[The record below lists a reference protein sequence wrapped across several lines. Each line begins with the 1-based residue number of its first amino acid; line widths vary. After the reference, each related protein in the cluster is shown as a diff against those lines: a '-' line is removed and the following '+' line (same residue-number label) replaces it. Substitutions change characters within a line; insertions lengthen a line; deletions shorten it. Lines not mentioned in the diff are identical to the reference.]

1 MRTAPVVMRGRCACR
16 RVEYAVHA
24 LELEAAVCYCESC
37 RRASGGAGMA
47 WLEGERATLRTYG
60 ALHTWHSSEH
70 AVRQLCPQCGS
81 QLFRLEEGRPDVVE
95 VAVGTLDDP
104 GAIRSTRSAFA
115 SQRPR
120 WDLREPLGSDPHARA
135 PGSLASGLSGSLHA
149 LPARSASD
157 EALQSMLVSTQD
169 AFISIDPGGFIT
181 EWNHQAQAT
190 LGWSHDEAMGRPMHE
205 LIIPPEL
212 RSAHLYG
219 MARLQRTGEGPVL
232 RRRFELQAL
241 HKDGHRLPVEL
252 SIAPLRMNGGIG
264 ATGFIREASHR
275 YTAERQLQA
284 NQALLQRMGELALV
298 GPWTVDLHTSEV
310 HWSPMVRG
318 IHGVDDAFVPTLPG
332 VVGFYEDGAQERLI
346 AAFEKGIATGE
357 KWEIEAPLRRPDGTR
372 VWARAIGNT
381 EYDELG
387 APVRVVGALQDITDR
402 KRAEESLHMLSQILE
417 ATPDFVVQADA
428 EGRVTYMN
436 PAARQAQ
443 GYGAG
448 YDVTQHRFTDFNTPE
463 TTRRYRD
470 EVMPSVIKT
479 GVWMG
484 ESTVL
489 VAGQPIAVDHS
500 VLSHRDADGRVV
512 RYTAVMR
519 DISAQQRARADL
531 FRQQRTLSSI
541 AEAIPDVIAV
551 VDREGRYEFVN
562 SAFEKLVGPTRAEIV
577 GRRIGEVVPLAELR
591 DSMGF
596 IDKALAGEPTA
607 FELVLQLRGRPRN
620 MAISLVPRQSES
632 GQPDGFIAV
641 LDDVTIHR
649 QRESRLIGLSERDAL
664 TGLVNRQG
672 LQAHLQRIPL
682 AEAHGVA
689 MLYVDLDR
697 FKPVND
703 TWGHPVGDQLL
714 QAVAARFIA
723 LVRPLDLVAR
733 VGGDEFVVVLG
744 GMPGQAAAEQV
755 ADKLV
760 AAAGQPFDLGGRR
773 VHIGASVGVAF
784 AGDDGWRGL
793 MERADASLYRAKAA
807 GRGRRA

>member
-1 MRTAPVVMRGRCACR
+1 MRTAPVVLRGHCACR

-24 LELEAAVCYCESC
+24 RELEAAVCYCETC

-47 WLEGERATLRTYG
+47 WVEGDQATLRVYG
-60 ALHTWHSSEH
+60 ALHTWRSSDH
-70 AVRQLCPQCGS
+70 GARQLCPECGS
-81 QLFRLEEGRPDVVE
+81 QLFRLEDAQPGVVE
-95 VAVGTLDDP
+95 VAVGTLDDAS
-104 GAIRSTRSAFA
+104 AIRSTRSAFA
-115 SQRPR
+115 NQRPR
-120 WDLREPLGSDPHARA
+120 WDARMALGSSQPLAPVPGLVAKGALQCDA
-135 PGSLASGLSGSLHA
+135 PGQ
-149 LPARSASD
+149 PERD
-157 EALQSMLVSTQD
+157 ETLQSMLTSTQD
-169 AFISIDPGGFIT
+169 AFVSIDPGGYIT
-181 EWNHQAQAT
+181 EWNPQAQAT
-190 LGWSHDEAMGRPMHE
+190 LGWSYDEAIGRPMHE
-205 LIIPPEL
+205 LIIPPEM

-232 RRRFELQAL
+232 RRRFEVDAL

-252 SIAPLRMNGGIG
+252 SIAPLRMAGGIG
-264 ATGFIREASHR
+264 ATAFIRDTSQRQAV
-275 YTAERQLQA
+275 ERELRA
-284 NQALLQRMGELALV
+284 NQDLLQRTGELALV
-298 GPWTVDLHTSEV
+298 GSWTVDLRTREV
-310 HWSPMVRG
+310 HWSAMVRR
-318 IHGVDDAFVPTLPG
+318 IHGVDEAFVPTLPG
-332 VVGFYEDGAQERLI
+332 VVGFYEDGAQERLVT
-346 AAFEKGIATGE
+346 AFEQGIEDGQ
-357 KWEIEAPLRRPDGTR
+357 KWEIEAPLRTPDGRR

-381 EYDELG
+381 EYDEHG
-387 APVRVVGALQDITDR
+387 APVRVVGALQDITGR
-402 KRAEESLHMLSQILE
+402 KRAEESLHMLTQILE
-417 ATPDFVVQADA
+417 ATPDYVVQADST
-428 EGRVTYMN
+428 GQVTYMN

-443 GYGAG
+443 GYDAG

-470 EVMPSVIKT
+470 EVMPSVHKT

-500 VLSHRDADGRVV
+500 VLSHKDATGQVV

-562 SAFEKLVGPTRAEIV
+562 SAFEKLVGPSRAEIV
-577 GRRIGEVVPLAELR
+577 GHRIGEVMPIQELQG
-591 DSMGF
+591 SMAHVQ
-596 IDKALAGEPTA
+596 KAQGGEPTS
-607 FELVLQLRGRPRN
+607 FELDLQLGGRQRN
-620 MAISLVPRQSES
+620 MAITLVPRLSE
-632 GQPDGFIAV
+632 GGTPDGFIAV

-649 QRESRLIGLSERDAL
+649 QRESRLIGLSERDGL
-664 TGLVNRQG
+664 TGLMNRQG
-672 LQAHLQRIPL
+672 LQAYLQRIPIG
-682 AEAHGVA
+682 EAHGVA

-714 QAVAARFIA
+714 QAVAGRFLA
-723 LVRPLDLVAR
+723 LVRPVDLVAR

-744 GMPGQAAAEQV
+744 GMPSRAAAEQV

-760 AAAGQPFDLGGRR
+760 ATAAKPFDLGGRR
-773 VHIGASVGVAF
+773 VLIGASVGVAF

>member
-1 MRTAPVVMRGRCACR
+1 MRTAPVVLRGHCACR

-24 LELEAAVCYCESC
+24 LELDATVCHCETC

-47 WLEGERATLRTYG
+47 WIVGDRATLRLYG
-60 ALHTWHSSEH
+60 AVHTWRSSGH
-70 AVRQLCPQCGS
+70 AARQLCPECGS
-81 QLFRLEEGRPDVVE
+81 QLFRLEDTRPEAVDV
-95 VAVGTLDDP
+95 ALGTLDD
-104 GAIRSTRSAFA
+104 ASAVRSTRSAFA
-115 SQRPR
+115 NQRPR
-120 WDLREPLGSDPHARA
+120 WDARGPLGSQPLA
-135 PGSLASGLSGSLHA
+135 PVPGLLAKGTLHSDA
-149 LPARSASD
+149 PDGPARD
-157 EALQSMLVSTQD
+157 ETLQSMLASTQD
-169 AFISIDPGGFIT
+169 AFVSIDPGGFIT
-181 EWNHQAQAT
+181 EWNSQAQAA
-190 LGWSHDEAMGRPMHE
+190 LGWSYDEAIGRPMHE
-205 LIIPPEL
+205 LIIPPEM

-219 MARLQRTGEGPVL
+219 MARLQRTGDGPVL
-232 RRRFELQAL
+232 RRRFEVDAL
-241 HKDGHRLPVEL
+241 HKEGHRLPVEL
-252 SIAPLRMNGGIG
+252 SIAPLRMAGGIG
-264 ATGFIREASHR
+264 ATAFIRDTSQRHAV
-275 YTAERQLQA
+275 ERELRA
-284 NQALLQRMGELALV
+284 NQDLLQRTGELALV
-298 GPWTVDLHTSEV
+298 GSWTVDLPTSTV
-310 HWSPMVRG
+310 HWSPMVRR
-318 IHGVDDAFVPTLPG
+318 IHGVDDGFVPTLPG
-332 VVGFYEDGAQERLI
+332 VVGFYEEGAQERLI
-346 AAFEKGIATGE
+346 AAFEQGIEDGQ
-357 KWEIEAPLRRPDGTR
+357 KWEIEAPLRTPDGRR

-381 EYDELG
+381 EYDEHG
-387 APVRVVGALQDITDR
+387 APVRVVGALQDITGR
-402 KRAEESLHMLSQILE
+402 KRAEESLHMLTQILE
-417 ATPDFVVQADA
+417 ATPDYVVQADKD
-428 EGRVTYMN
+428 GRVTYMN

-443 GYGAG
+443 GYDAG

-470 EVMPSVIKT
+470 EVMPSVLKS

-500 VLSHRDADGRVV
+500 VLSHKDATGQVV

-562 SAFEKLVGPTRAEIV
+562 SAFEKLVGPSRAEIV
-577 GRRIGEVVPLAELR
+577 GHRIGEVMPIQELQG
-591 DSMGF
+591 SMAH
-596 IDKALAGEPTA
+596 IHKALGGEPTS
-607 FELVLQLRGRPRN
+607 FELDLQLGGRQRN
-620 MAISLVPRQSES
+620 MAITLVPRQSE
-632 GQPDGFIAV
+632 GGTPDGFIAV

-649 QRESRLIGLSERDAL
+649 QRESRLIGLSERDGL

-672 LQAHLQRIPL
+672 LEAYLQRIPL
-682 AEAHGVA
+682 GEAHGVA

-714 QAVAARFIA
+714 QAVAARFLA
-723 LVRPLDLVAR
+723 LVRPMDLVAR

-744 GMPGQAAAEQV
+744 GMPGRAAAEQV

-760 AAAGQPFDLGGRR
+760 ATAARPFDLGGRR
-773 VHIGASVGVAF
+773 VLIGASVGVAF

>member
-1 MRTAPVVMRGRCACR
+1 MRTAPVVLRGRCACR

-24 LELEAAVCYCESC
+24 LELEAAVCHCETC

-47 WLEGERATLRTYG
+47 WVNGDRATLRTYG
-60 ALHTWHSSEH
+60 AVHSWRSSDH
-70 AVRQLCPQCGS
+70 AMRQLCPQCGS
-81 QLFRLEEGRPDVVE
+81 QLFLLEDGEPGVVE
-95 VAVGTLDDP
+95 VAVGTLDDAS
-104 GAIRSTRSAFA
+104 AIRSTRSAFA
-115 SQRPR
+115 NQRPR
-120 WDLREPLGSDPHARA
+120 WDAREPRGGCPQGRGQDGPATEGA
-135 PGSLASGLSGSLHA
+135 LHA
-149 LPARSASD
+149 LPARD
-157 EALQSMLVSTQD
+157 ETLQSMLVSTQD

-181 EWNHQAQAT
+181 EWNRQAQT
-190 LGWSHDEAMGRPMHE
+190 VLGWSHDEAIGRPMHE
-205 LIIPPEL
+205 LIIPPEM

-232 RRRFELQAL
+232 RRRFEVDAL
-241 HKDGHRLPVEL
+241 HKDGRRLPVEL
-252 SIAPLRMNGGIG
+252 SIAPLRMAGGIG
-264 ATGFIREASHR
+264 ATAFLRDASDR
-275 YTAERQLQA
+275 RATELQLRA
-284 NQALLQRMGELALV
+284 NQDLLQRTGELALV
-298 GPWTVDLHTSEV
+298 GSWAVDLRTREV
-310 HWSPMVRG
+310 HWSPMVRR
-318 IHGVDDAFVPTLPG
+318 IHGVDECFEPTLPG
-332 VVGFYEDGAQERLI
+332 VIGFYEESAQQRLV
-346 AAFEKGIATGE
+346 AAFETGIDTGE
-357 KWEIEAPLRRPDGTR
+357 KWELEAPLRQPDGTR
-372 VWARAIGNT
+372 IWARAIGNT
-381 EYDELG
+381 EYDEQG
-387 APVRVVGALQDITDR
+387 APVRVVGALQDITGR
-402 KRAEESLHMLSQILE
+402 KRAEESLHMLTQILE
-417 ATPDFVVQADA
+417 ATPDYVVQADSA
-428 EGRVTYMN
+428 GRVTYMN

-443 GYGAG
+443 GYSAS

-470 EVMPSVIKT
+470 EVMPAVHKT

-489 VAGQPIAVDHS
+489 VAGRAIAVDHS
-500 VLSHRDADGRVV
+500 VLSHRDAAGQVV

-531 FRQQRTLSSI
+531 FRQQRTLASI

-577 GRRIGEVVPLAELR
+577 GHKIGEVMPIQELQG
-591 DSMGF
+591 SMAH
-596 IDKALAGEPTA
+596 IHKALGGEATS
-607 FELVLQLRGRPRN
+607 FELDLHLGGHPRN
-620 MAISLVPRQSES
+620 MAISLVPRRSEE
-632 GQPDGFIAV
+632 GTPDGFIAV

-649 QRESRLIGLSERDAL
+649 QRESRLIGLSERDGL

-682 AEAHGVA
+682 GEAHGAA

-723 LVRPLDLVAR
+723 LVRPMDLVAR
-733 VGGDEFVVVLG
+733 VGGDEFIVVLG
-744 GMPGQAAAEQV
+744 GMPSQAAAELV

-760 AAAGQPFDLGGRR
+760 AAAAKPFDLSGRS

>member
-1 MRTAPVVMRGRCACR
+1 MRTAPVVLRGHCACR

-24 LELEAAVCYCESC
+24 LELDATVCHCETC

-47 WLEGERATLRTYG
+47 WIVGDRATLRLYG
-60 ALHTWHSSEH
+60 AVHTWRSSGH
-70 AVRQLCPQCGS
+70 AARQLCPECGS
-81 QLFRLEEGRPDVVE
+81 QLFRLEDTRPEAVDV
-95 VAVGTLDDP
+95 ALGTLDD
-104 GAIRSTRSAFA
+104 ASAVRSTRSAFA
-115 SQRPR
+115 NQRPR
-120 WDLREPLGSDPHARA
+120 WDARGPLGSQPLA
-135 PGSLASGLSGSLHA
+135 PVPGLLAKGTLHSDA
-149 LPARSASD
+149 PDGPARD
-157 EALQSMLVSTQD
+157 ETLQSMLASTQD
-169 AFISIDPGGFIT
+169 AFVSIDPGGFIT
-181 EWNHQAQAT
+181 EWNPQAQAA
-190 LGWSHDEAMGRPMHE
+190 LGWSYDEAIGRPMHE
-205 LIIPPEL
+205 LIIPPEM

-219 MARLQRTGEGPVL
+219 MARLQRTGDGPVL
-232 RRRFELQAL
+232 RRRFEVDAL
-241 HKDGHRLPVEL
+241 HKEGHRLPVEL
-252 SIAPLRMNGGIG
+252 SIAPLRMAGGIG
-264 ATGFIREASHR
+264 ATAFIRDTSQRHAV
-275 YTAERQLQA
+275 ERELRA
-284 NQALLQRMGELALV
+284 NQDLLQRTGELALV
-298 GPWTVDLHTSEV
+298 GSWTVDLPTSTV
-310 HWSPMVRG
+310 HWSPMVRR
-318 IHGVDDAFVPTLPG
+318 IHGVDDGFVPTLPG

-346 AAFEKGIATGE
+346 AAFEQGIEDGQ
-357 KWEIEAPLRRPDGTR
+357 KWEIEAPLRTPDGRR

-381 EYDELG
+381 EYDEHG
-387 APVRVVGALQDITDR
+387 APLRVVGALQDITGR
-402 KRAEESLHMLSQILE
+402 KRAEESLHMLTQILE
-417 ATPDFVVQADA
+417 ATPDYVVQADKD
-428 EGRVTYMN
+428 GRVTYMN

-443 GYGAG
+443 GYDAG

-470 EVMPSVIKT
+470 EVMPSVLKS

-500 VLSHRDADGRVV
+500 VLSHKDATGQVV

-562 SAFEKLVGPTRAEIV
+562 SAFEKLVGPSRAEIV
-577 GRRIGEVVPLAELR
+577 GHRIGEVMPIQELQG
-591 DSMGF
+591 SMAH
-596 IDKALAGEPTA
+596 IHKALGGEPTS
-607 FELVLQLRGRPRN
+607 FELDLQLGGRQRN
-620 MAISLVPRQSES
+620 MAITLVPRQSE
-632 GQPDGFIAV
+632 GGTPDGFIAV

-649 QRESRLIGLSERDAL
+649 QRESRLIGLSERDGL

-672 LQAHLQRIPL
+672 LEAYLQRIPL
-682 AEAHGVA
+682 GEAHGVA

-714 QAVAARFIA
+714 QAVAARFLA
-723 LVRPLDLVAR
+723 LVRPMDLVAR

-744 GMPGQAAAEQV
+744 GMPSRAAAEQV

-760 AAAGQPFDLGGRR
+760 ATAARPFDLGGRR
-773 VHIGASVGVAF
+773 VLIGASVGVAF

-793 MERADASLYRAKAA
+793 MERADASLYRAKSA

>member
-1 MRTAPVVMRGRCACR
+1 MRTAPVVLRGHCACR

-24 LELEAAVCYCESC
+24 LELDATVCHCETC

-47 WLEGERATLRTYG
+47 WIAGDRATLRLYG
-60 ALHTWHSSEH
+60 AVHTWRSSEH
-70 AVRQLCPQCGS
+70 AARQLCPECGS
-81 QLFRLEEGRPDVVE
+81 QLFRLEDSRAEAVDV
-95 VAVGTLDDP
+95 ALGTLDD
-104 GAIRSTRSAFA
+104 ASAVRSTRSAFA
-115 SQRPR
+115 NQRPR
-120 WDLREPLGSDPHARA
+120 WDARGPLGSQT
-135 PGSLASGLSGSLHA
+135 LASVPGLLAKGTLHSDA
-149 LPARSASD
+149 PDGPARD
-157 EALQSMLVSTQD
+157 ETLQSMLASTQD
-169 AFISIDPGGFIT
+169 AFVSIDPGGFVT
-181 EWNHQAQAT
+181 EWNPQAQAA
-190 LGWSHDEAMGRPMHE
+190 LGWSYDEAIGRPMHE
-205 LIIPPEL
+205 LIIPPEM

-219 MARLQRTGEGPVL
+219 MARLQRTGDGPVL
-232 RRRFELQAL
+232 RRRFEVDAL
-241 HKDGHRLPVEL
+241 HKEGHRLPVEL
-252 SIAPLRMNGGIG
+252 SIAPLRMAGGIG
-264 ATGFIREASHR
+264 ATAFIRDTSQRHAV
-275 YTAERQLQA
+275 ERELRA
-284 NQALLQRMGELALV
+284 NQDLLQRTGELALV
-298 GPWTVDLHTSEV
+298 GSWTVDLPTSTV
-310 HWSPMVRG
+310 HWSPMVRR
-318 IHGVDDAFVPTLPG
+318 IHGVDDGFVPTLPG

-346 AAFEKGIATGE
+346 AAFEQGIEDGQ
-357 KWEIEAPLRRPDGTR
+357 KWEIEAPLRTPDGRR

-381 EYDELG
+381 EYDEHG
-387 APVRVVGALQDITDR
+387 APLRVVGALQDITGR
-402 KRAEESLHMLSQILE
+402 KRAEESLHMLTQILE
-417 ATPDFVVQADA
+417 ATPDYVVQADKD
-428 EGRVTYMN
+428 GRVTYMN

-443 GYGAG
+443 GYDAG

-470 EVMPSVIKT
+470 EVMPSVLKS

-500 VLSHRDADGRVV
+500 VLSHKDATGQVV

-562 SAFEKLVGPTRAEIV
+562 SAFEKLVGPSRAEIV
-577 GRRIGEVVPLAELR
+577 GHRIGEVMPIQELQG
-591 DSMGF
+591 SMAH
-596 IDKALAGEPTA
+596 IHKALGGEPTS
-607 FELVLQLRGRPRN
+607 FELDLQLGGRQRN
-620 MAISLVPRQSES
+620 MAITLVPRQSE
-632 GQPDGFIAV
+632 GGTPDGFIAV

-649 QRESRLIGLSERDAL
+649 QRESRLIGLSERDGL

-672 LQAHLQRIPL
+672 LEAYLQRIPL
-682 AEAHGVA
+682 GEAHGVA

-714 QAVAARFIA
+714 QAVAARFLA
-723 LVRPLDLVAR
+723 LVRPMDLVAR

-744 GMPGQAAAEQV
+744 GMPSRAAAEQV

-760 AAAGQPFDLGGRR
+760 ATAARPFDLGGRR
-773 VHIGASVGVAF
+773 VLIGASVGVAF

-793 MERADASLYRAKAA
+793 MERADASLYRAKSA